1 MRLNM
6 NIVAE
11 VEECGNELLGS
22 VGDSVAD
29 KEVINLCHENYT
41 ILVQYNKHVD
51 LRLCDR

>member
-11 VEECGNELLGS
+11 VEECGNELLGR

-29 KEVINLCHENYT
+29 MEVIKLCHENCT